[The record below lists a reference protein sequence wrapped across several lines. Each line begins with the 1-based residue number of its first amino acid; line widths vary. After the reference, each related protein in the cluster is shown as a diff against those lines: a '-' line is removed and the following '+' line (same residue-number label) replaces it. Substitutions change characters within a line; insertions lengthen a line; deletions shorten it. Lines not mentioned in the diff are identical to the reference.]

1 MNSISNSWDST
12 KRGETKKG
20 ENNGGKKKK
29 TLREWISR
37 RIKQTNIYPYV
48 YMHTTA
54 DIQTYT

>member
-12 KRGETKKG
+12 KRGETKKVKTM
-20 ENNGGKKKK
+20 GGKKKK

-48 YMHTTA
+48 YMHTTT
-54 DIQTYT
+54 DIKTYT